1 MACLSGAAV
10 LLVAAIAAGSV
21 ALVQRSHA
29 RRSATA
35 ALAQRVGAQALTVTP
50 PDQSF
55 LYARESYNLEPSP
68 ATRGY
73 LFAAQA
79 RSSQAIAVAS
89 PLPGRI
95 RSTQASPDG
104 RRQLI
109 LSDTSGAAVVDSRTL
124 ATVRTFSVA
133 HGGVVAWS
141 GSNVV
146 LYTDAVSGKTGFL
159 DLRTGRFNADPRLP
173 ANAYSVSGDGK
184 TLFTLPVAGTSI
196 GVVDLKTMR
205 LERRIEPAKGTVFAD
220 VEPAQG
226 GIVIAVEAPA
236 GSGTAPTL
244 YALWMHGVGGAP
256 TRVISGAPGLP
267 PFVPYT
273 LGGGRFAVPWL
284 SGIRLVDL
292 RTGAASTID
301 PDLGALSNLGLSPD
315 GRTLMIATLIHSG
328 VTVVISPTALLS
340 RPSSAIRARFTA
352 SRSIRRLGRFT
363 GGADGRLIAWDL
375 RGTEA
380 SRRRPRC
387 LAPDRAR
394 TRRFLL
400 GRYIAAT
407 ADGRMVATVNGD
419 GTVEI
424 LRGTA
429 RRLTVARAISVGAAG
444 ASGQPF
450 SVALD
455 VAATGWPSAPTT
467 GTCSCTTR
475 RHGGK

>member
-1 MACLSGAAV
+1 M
-10 LLVAAIAAGSV
+10 
-21 ALVQRSHA
+21 
-29 RRSATA
+29 
-35 ALAQRVGAQALTVTP
+35 
-50 PDQSF
+50 
-55 LYARESYNLEPSP
+55 
-68 ATRGY
+68 
-73 LFAAQA
+73 
-79 RSSQAIAVAS
+79 
-89 PLPGRI
+89 
-95 RSTQASPDG
+95 
-104 RRQLI
+104 
-109 LSDTSGAAVVDSRTL
+109 
-124 ATVRTFSVA
+124 
-133 HGGVVAWS
+133 
-141 GSNVV
+141 

-236 GSGTAPTL
+236 GSTAAPTL

-328 VTVVISPTALLS
+328 VTVVSLPDGSPIETFVGHQSQVHGVSFNPAGS
-340 RPSSAIRARFTA
+340 V
-352 SRSIRRLGRFT
+352 GFT

-375 RGTEA
+375 RGTRSLATTTALPGSGPRQNEA
-380 SRRRPRC
+380 F
-387 LAPDRAR
+387 PD
-394 TRRFLL
+394 

-407 ADGRMVATVNGD
+407 ADGRLVATVNGD
-419 GTVEI
+419 GTVKI

-429 RRLTVARAISVGAAG
+429 RRLTVARAISVAAAG

-450 SVALD
+450 SVAVDSRGDRLAVGTD
-455 VAATGWPSAPTT
+455 DGHVLVYDAPTWRQVKRLTAPARGGPPAPISSLAFSPAGDALSAAVADGRVLQFAVPSWRTLRGVALAPSSAAASTTLTWIDYSSDGSRVAAGVDL
-467 GTCSCTTR
+467 R
-475 RHGGK
+475 EQRHG